1 MNTSIHTFTRC
12 RKRESEERIRL
23 REWEFDIPRLQQY
36 VQLHKP
42 EQPSI
47 TWFNTR
53 IDFSMRLKSIFNITP
68 VTAKSGVCTC
78 VAFVFKGFPFV
89 SVFAGK
95 GFSEVADWLRVQES
109 LKWALAGFAESW
121 ACRLWQTQL
130 STRTQ
135 RKENKTKVKEQK
147 DVKMAFLLIM
157 VATGWVWSRAEERVS
172 RWHSQ
177 ESAFFRRERE
187 RSKRSEEFKSA
198 KKRVS

>member
-1 MNTSIHTFTRC
+1 
-12 RKRESEERIRL
+12 
-23 REWEFDIPRLQQY
+23 
-36 VQLHKP
+36 
-42 EQPSI
+42 
-47 TWFNTR
+47 
-53 IDFSMRLKSIFNITP
+53 MRLKYIL
-68 VTAKSGVCTC
+68 KWHQHRKDLGVLLALLLCL
-78 VAFVFKGFPFV
+78 KD
-89 SVFAGK
+89 SLLSSFAEK

-109 LKWALAGFAESW
+109 LKWALAGFAEPW
-121 ACRLWQTQL
+121 ACRLWQMQL